1 MRPYLIFLALL
12 LGTTLLHAQNPH
24 IARLAQELQSSD
36 MGVRRQAAI
45 SLGRASYEQSVRL
58 LRQAMTTE
66 RNTSIRLEILRA
78 LRNIAFLRFP
88 GYRQAL
94 AAIGEA
100 ADDDRENEELVRLR
114 ATEALWEAYKKDLLD
129 PIPFLDRSL
138 LDRSQR
144 LRLASVQ
151 TLRRIGTPAT
161 IPVLGKAALDK
172 SQSETIRLKAID
184 AIGAIALADIGP
196 AGRDVAEANVRT
208 ARLLGVPSLVSP
220 RALERHH
227 QLQINYLS
235 AIVKDPDNSS
245 TLMLQAVKS
254 IGRVKDKS
262 AIPVLSDI
270 IENHQ
275 NQAVRQ
281 QAGRALSHVMAR
293 QYE

>member
-1 MRPYLIFLALL
+1 MRLYFISLMLL
-12 LGTTLLHAQNPH
+12 LGTTLLQAQNPH
-24 IARLAQELQSSD
+24 IARLAQELQSPD
-36 MGVRRQAAI
+36 VGVRRQAAI

-66 RNTSIRLEILRA
+66 NNTSIRLEILRA

-94 AAIGEA
+94 VAIGEA
-100 ADDDRENEELVRLR
+100 ADDDNESDELVRLH
-114 ATEALWEAYKKDLLD
+114 ATEALWEAFKKDVLD
-129 PIPFLDRSL
+129 PIAFLDRVL

-172 SQSETIRLKAID
+172 NQSETIRLKAID
-184 AIGAIALADIGP
+184 AIGAVALSDIGE
-196 AGRDVAEANVRT
+196 AGRSIAEANVRT
-208 ARLLGVPSLVSP
+208 ARLLGIPSLVSP

-227 QLQINYLS
+227 QLQINYL
-235 AIVKDPDNSS
+235 AAVVQDADNSP
-245 TLMLQAVKS
+245 TLMLQAIKS
-254 IGRVKDKS
+254 IGRVKDKF
-262 AIPVLSDI
+262 AIPVLRNI

>member
-129 PIPFLDRSL
+129 PIPFLDQRSA
-138 LDRSQR
+138 RSQSA
-144 LRLASVQ
+144 LTPGLCTNPQ
-151 TLRRIGTPAT
+151 TYRHSAT

-172 SQSETIRLKAID
+172 SQNETIRLKAID

>member
-196 AGRDVAEANVRT
+196 AGRDIAEANVRT
-208 ARLLGVPSLVSP
+208 ARLLGVPPLVSP

>member
-36 MGVRRQAAI
+36 VGVRRQAAI

-58 LRQAMTTE
+58 LRQAMATE
-66 RNTSIRLEILRA
+66 RNTSIRLEIVRA

-129 PIPFLDRSL
+129 PIPFLDRVL

-196 AGRDVAEANVRT
+196 AGRDIAEANVRT
-208 ARLLGVPSLVSP
+208 ARLLGVPPLVSP

-270 IENHQ
+270 IKNHQ

>member
-270 IENHQ
+270 IENYQ

>member
-66 RNTSIRLEILRA
+66 RNTSIRLAILRA

-196 AGRDVAEANVRT
+196 AGRDIAEANVRT
-208 ARLLGVPSLVSP
+208 ARLLGVPPLVSP

>member
-196 AGRDVAEANVRT
+196 AGRDIAEANVRT
-208 ARLLGVPSLVSP
+208 ARLLGVPPLVSP
-220 RALERHH
+220 RSLERHH